1 MASSSPSDGT
11 VTLTFT
17 RDELRALSG
26 ALSEDRVK
34 RKLRLSLLEVVRGAA
49 AAAGEDASLCAGKQT
64 AKKTTRAQKA
74 SGSDDVGGTGE
85 VGEADACLAPAPPP
99 SSSAAEAAA
108 LPLPRPPAAVPDPSS
123 AAAAIVIVGCGEV
136 SRLYAHCIARKPGF
150 VITGVCDIDRTRAT
164 ALAAEIDG
172 IQSRIYDVYEGAY
185 DAAHDEAYD
194 GDCNGDGDG
203 DGDTNASSAKASACK
218 AKRSNGHIVGSG
230 GSGIIGSGGGRGGWP
245 ASSSPPSS
253 SSTPSSSIAVHP
265 VAVAQ
270 STTELFA
277 MLPPSRCRVAVN
289 LTPTDFHFIT
299 NRACLQV
306 RTRERETERER
317 ETKLPVVRVACCVL
331 CVVVGRIIFY
341 KYEKIERDIALLMC
355 VCLQVN
361 RE

>member
-1 MASSSPSDGT
+1 MKVQAEAFASRRDTGMASSTPADGT

-49 AAAGEDASLCAGKQT
+49 AAAGEDASLCITGKQT
-64 AKKTTRAQKA
+64 AKKTTQAQKT
-74 SGSDDVGGTGE
+74 SGSNNVGETGD
-85 VGEADACLAPAPPP
+85 VGEADACLPPAPP
-99 SSSAAEAAA
+99 STSAAEAAA
-108 LPLPRPPAAVPDPSS
+108 IPLPRPPAAVPDPSS

-164 ALAAEIDG
+164 SLAAEIDG

-185 DAAHDEAYD
+185 DAAHDEAYE
-194 GDCNGDGDG
+194 GDGDG
-203 DGDTNASSAKASACK
+203 DGDGNASSSKASACK
-218 AKRSNGHIVGSG
+218 ASSSSGNIVGSG
-230 GSGIIGSGGGRGGWP
+230 GSGIIGSGCGRGGWP
-245 ASSSPPSS
+245 APSSPPPSS
-253 SSTPSSSIAVHP
+253 STRSSSIAVQP

-289 LTPTDFHFIT
+289 LTPTDLHFIT
-299 NRACLQV
+299 NRTCLQV
-306 RTRERETERER
+306 RTRERERER
-317 ETKLPVVRVACCVL
+317 ES
-331 CVVVGRIIFY
+331 
-341 KYEKIERDIALLMC
+341 ERQRD
-355 VCLQVN
+355 